1 MLKSRCVKR
10 AEWSKEDADSSSL
23 PSVRRDHG
31 GRRDKGTGILT
42 EKKKRVFPQYFVSS
56 HTHTY
61 ILRKVTRGEKR
72 KRKNVPGQEQAISRI
87 LCGSKQYIS
96 IKRSVAHVVRGSQ
109 YLFQPLIPCLSKLQ
123 RLESK
128 AHSSQLPLQLEVA
141 IRQSPGQ

>member
-1 MLKSRCVKR
+1 MLTPPPYPQLEETMEEGVTRELV
-10 AEWSKEDADSSSL
+10 
-23 PSVRRDHG
+23 PSW
-31 GRRDKGTGILT
+31 
-42 EKKKRVFPQYFVSS
+42 EKKKKECFLSILSPPPPP
-56 HTHTY
+56 THTY
-61 ILRKVTRGEKR
+61 IPRKVTRGEKR

-109 YLFQPLIPCLSKLQ
+109 YLFQSLIPCLSKLQ

-128 AHSSQLPLQLEVA
+128 AHSSHLPLQLEVA